1 MKNYIIF
8 VLATF
13 GGILALGLTVNTIK
27 NRTGS
32 QPCWVQV
39 EEGLVPCTPTE
50 EPTTSTEYLHTKGG
64 GVQIDTKSTGFSSTL
79 QKENQGSGNTR

>member
-1 MKNYIIF
+1 MRNYIIF
-8 VLATF
+8 VFATF

-39 EEGLVPCTPTE
+39 EEGITPCTLAE
-50 EPTTSTEYLHTKGG
+50 EPNTSAADLHTKGG
-64 GVQIDTKSTGFSSTL
+64 GVQMDPKSTGFSSTL

>member
-1 MKNYIIF
+1 MRNYIIF

-39 EEGLVPCTPTE
+39 EEGIAPCTLTE
-50 EPTTSTEYLHTKGG
+50 ELTTSAADLHTKSG
-64 GVQIDTKSTGFSSTL
+64 GVQMDPKSTGFSSTL
-79 QKENQGSGNTR
+79 QKENPGSGNTR

>member
-1 MKNYIIF
+1 MRNYIIF
-8 VLATF
+8 VIATF

-39 EEGLVPCTPTE
+39 EEGIVPCTSLSPETPQQDTE
-50 EPTTSTEYLHTKGG
+50 GEINSSQALGYTEH
-64 GVQIDTKSTGFSSTL
+64 
-79 QKENQGSGNTR
+79 

>member
-1 MKNYIIF
+1 MRNYIIF
-8 VLATF
+8 VIATF

-39 EEGLVPCTPTE
+39 EEGIAPCTPAE
-50 EPTTSTEYLHTKGG
+50 EPNLSAADLHTKSEGVQMDPNSTGSAAYLHTKSEG
-64 GVQIDTKSTGFSSTL
+64 SS
-79 QKENQGSGNTR
+79 NTR